1 MVGGGAAQVIA
12 KDADVDPP
20 AGTVTLCDVL
30 EAEQLLANPVIA
42 TVWLP
47 EARSLK
53 VTLPLSL
60 MASALP
66 PSTLTL

>member
-1 MVGGGAAQVIA
+1 MIA

-20 AGTVTLCDVL
+20 ADTVTLWDVL
-30 EAEQLLANPVIA
+30 EVEQLLAKPVMA

-47 EARSLK
+47 AARLLK

-60 MASALP
+60 TDCAPP